1 MTATDTEVHMSTRY
15 ELRLSGAGGHGLLL
29 AGKVIAEAVAIYD
42 GRTATQ
48 AQSYGPEARGGVSR
62 SDLVIS
68 DGDIDF
74 PVASELDLLLAMTQ
88 ESVGKY
94 IADVKD
100 GGLVIVDE
108 SLVDSVPDGDY
119 RVVRAPIVETARE
132 KVGRPITANLVAV
145 GLIAGLTDIVTVASL
160 ESAVRA
166 RVPRGTE
173 EANLKALAAG
183 LELSE
188 RLKG

>member
-1 MTATDTEVHMSTRY
+1 MSSRF

-29 AGKVIAEAVAIYD
+29 AGKVIAEAAAIYD

-62 SDLVIS
+62 SDVVIS

-74 PVASELDLLLAMTQ
+74 PVATNLDFLLAMTQ
-88 ESVGKY
+88 ESVDAY
-94 IADVKD
+94 IGDVKE
-100 GGLVIVDE
+100 GGTVLVDD
-108 SLVDSVPDGDY
+108 SLVESVPEGNY
-119 RVVRAPIVETARE
+119 RVVRAPIVETARDR
-132 KVGRPITANLVAV
+132 VGRQITANLVAV
-145 GLIAGLTDIVTVASL
+145 GLIAGLTGIVSVSSL
-160 ESAVRA
+160 ESAVHA

-173 EANLKALAAG
+173 DSNLNAFHAG

-188 RLKG
+188 GFRD

>member
-1 MTATDTEVHMSTRY
+1 MSTRY

-29 AGKVIAEAVAIYD
+29 AGKVIAEAAAIYD
-42 GRTATQ
+42 GLTATQ

-62 SDLVIS
+62 SDVVIS

-74 PVASELDLLLAMTQ
+74 PVATKLDLLLAMTQ
-88 ESVGKY
+88 ESVDKY
-94 IADVKD
+94 IADVKND
-100 GGLVIVDE
+100 GIVLVE
-108 SLVDSVPDGDY
+108 ASLVDSVPEGGY
-119 RVVRAPIVETARE
+119 RLVRAPIIETARD

-145 GLIAGLTDIVTVASL
+145 GLIAGLTGVVSVPSL

-173 EANLKALAAG
+173 DANLKALAAG
-183 LELSE
+183 IELSKG
-188 RLKG
+188 LKG

>member
-1 MTATDTEVHMSTRY
+1 MSTRF

-29 AGKVIAEAVAIYD
+29 AGKVIAEAAAIYD

-62 SDLVIS
+62 SDVIIS

-74 PVASELDLLLAMTQ
+74 PVAHKLDLLLAMTQ
-88 ESVGKY
+88 ESVDKY
-94 IADVKD
+94 IGDMKD
-100 GGLVIVDE
+100 GGTVLVDQD
-108 SLVDSVPDGDY
+108 LVDSVPTGAY
-119 RVVRAPIVETARE
+119 RVVRASIVETARE
-132 KVGRPITANLVAV
+132 RVGRPITANLVAV
-145 GLIAGLTDIVTVASL
+145 GLIVGLTGIVTVPSL

-183 LELSE
+183 LELSKG
-188 RLKG
+188 LKG

>member
-1 MTATDTEVHMSTRY
+1 MCSRY

-29 AGKVIAEAVAIYD
+29 AGKVIAEAAAIYD

-62 SDLVIS
+62 SDVVIS

-74 PVASELDLLLAMTQ
+74 PIARNLDFLLAMTQ
-88 ESVGKY
+88 ESVEAY
-94 IADVKD
+94 IGDMKD
-100 GGLVIVDE
+100 GGTVLVDD
-108 SLVDSVPDGDY
+108 SLVESVPDGDY
-119 RVVRAPIVETARE
+119 RVIRAPIIETARDRIG
-132 KVGRPITANLVAV
+132 KPITANLVAV
-145 GLIAGLTDIVTVASL
+145 GLITGLTDIVTVPSL

-173 EANLKALAAG
+173 DANLQALRAG

-188 RLKG
+188 GLRG

>member
-1 MTATDTEVHMSTRY
+1 MEVSMDSRF

-29 AGKVIAEAVAIYD
+29 AGKVIAEAAVIYD

-48 AQSYGPEARGGVSR
+48 AQSYGPEARGGISR
-62 SDLVIS
+62 SDVVIS

-74 PVASELDLLLAMTQ
+74 PVATKLDFLLAMTQ
-88 ESVGKY
+88 ESIDAYAG
-94 IADVKD
+94 DVKD
-100 GGLVIVDE
+100 GGTV
-108 SLVDSVPDGDY
+108 LVDSGLVESVPEGNY
-119 RVVRAPIVETARE
+119 RVISAPIVETARDR
-132 KVGRPITANLVAV
+132 VGRTITANLVAV
-145 GLIAGLTDIVTVASL
+145 GLIAGLTDVVTVSSL

-173 EANLKALAAG
+173 DANLTAFHAG

-188 RLKG
+188 EFRS

>member
-1 MTATDTEVHMSTRY
+1 MSTRY

-29 AGKVIAEAVAIYD
+29 AGKVIAEAAAIYD

-62 SDLVIS
+62 SDVVIS
-68 DGDIDF
+68 DGDIEF
-74 PVASELDLLLAMTQ
+74 PVATKIDLLLAMTQ
-88 ESVGKY
+88 ESVEKY
-94 IADVKD
+94 IGDLRD
-100 GGLVIVDE
+100 GGTVLIDS
-108 SLVDSVPDGDY
+108 SLVEEVPRGRY
-119 RVVRAPIVETARE
+119 RVVRAPIVETARD

-145 GLIAGLTDIVTVASL
+145 GLIAGLTGIVTVPSL

-173 EANLKALAAG
+173 DANLKALAAG
-183 LELSE
+183 LELAQG
-188 RLKG
+188 LKG

>member
-1 MTATDTEVHMSTRY
+1 MSSRF

-29 AGKVIAEAVAIYD
+29 AGKVIAEAAAIYD

-62 SDLVIS
+62 SDVVIS

-74 PVASELDLLLAMTQ
+74 PIATNLDFLLAMTQ
-88 ESVGKY
+88 ESVDAY
-94 IADVKD
+94 IGDVKE
-100 GGLVIVDE
+100 GGTVLVDD
-108 SLVDSVPDGDY
+108 SLVESVPEGNY
-119 RVVRAPIVETARE
+119 RVVRAPIVETARDR
-132 KVGRPITANLVAV
+132 VGRQITANLVAV
-145 GLIAGLTDIVTVASL
+145 GLIAGLTGIVSVSSL

-173 EANLKALAAG
+173 DSNLNAFHAG

-188 RLKG
+188 GFRD